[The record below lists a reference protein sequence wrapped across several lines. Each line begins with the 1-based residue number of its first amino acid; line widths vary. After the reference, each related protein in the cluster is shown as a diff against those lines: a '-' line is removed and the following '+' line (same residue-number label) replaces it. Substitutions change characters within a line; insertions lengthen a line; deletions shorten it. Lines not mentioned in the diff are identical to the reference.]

1 MKSIILIFTFLFS
14 FIVGGGKDGD
24 VCNGNIYHTDA
35 VVQCTDNDATDK
47 NADLNN
53 AALLPVRTVNFSG
66 NGSNYAPSVHST
78 RSGRRVHPS
87 TKSAYHVIKDGKVLD
102 INNFYTTRTFI
113 IHFRS
118 GIRSNSR
125 YIHSIC
131 QLLI

>member
-14 FIVGGGKDGD
+14 FVFGGGKDGG
-24 VCNGNIYHTDA
+24 VCNGNLHHTDA
-35 VVQCTDNDATDK
+35 VVQCSDNDATDK
-47 NADLNN
+47 NVDLNN
-53 AALLPVRTVNFSG
+53 AALLPVRTINFSG
-66 NGSNYAPSVHST
+66 NGSSYASSVRST
-78 RSGRRVHPS
+78 HSGRRLQPS
-87 TKSAYHVIKDGKVLD
+87 TKSAYRVIKDGKVLD
-102 INNFYTTRTFI
+102 INNVYTTRTFI